1 MRLLWLNV
9 DDPPGPDSRRAT
21 LERNTI
27 ALLSNY
33 NEPGPDSPSS
43 GWLGRHSDRER
54 VRRSGLWNNQHV
66 EESYDRGFLDVLEGL
81 IRETPQS

>member
-1 MRLLWLNV
+1 MPVLWLCV
-9 DDPPGPDSRRAT
+9 DDPPGPDSRRAI

-33 NEPGPDSPSS
+33 AETGRDSPSP

-54 VRRSGLWNNQHV
+54 VRRSGLWNSDHV
-66 EESYDRGFLDVLEGL
+66 DERYDRKFLDVLEGL
-81 IRETPQS
+81 IRETPQA